1 MLLFYLPCVLLWSV
15 PCLVYLFFD
24 KIITHALTTDKHISK
39 KSDKHI
45 FPVALVALVAVFDG
59 RCSVF
64 TFAAGDKKLAI
75 LATSLPA
82 ELAPLGGKN

>member
-1 MLLFYLPCVLLWSV
+1 MQLAGYKTAELTALPADTWPFEGLL
-15 PCLVYLFFD
+15 
-24 KIITHALTTDKHISK
+24 K
-39 KSDKHI
+39 KSDKQI
-45 FPVALVALVAVFDG
+45 FPGALAALVAVFDG

-82 ELAPLGGKN
+82 ELAPFPSLA